1 MKDHPLFN
9 DDPNDTERRS
19 RNIDFINIH
28 QWVNGKKTTLH
39 MQWEPEDLMTI
50 ADVYAA
56 VGEGH
61 FELVGR
67 ENERKRVVD
76 RTALI
81 IKPPRSN
88 GQSTTPNGAP
98 ASTQPQSGQQP
109 AAPAAP
115 AVPVMNLGN
124 IQIPPNMDPNMVMM
138 LVMLNTQQQQ
148 SEAAARSHQAQIA
161 AQREDSRMFMQAQ
174 TQLMASLTTS
184 TSQMVVG
191 LLQGLGSFMPKSAG
205 GSEGT
210 AEAFIKGIETMT
222 ELHAGIKE
230 GQDAGKPT
238 DWNTVSGNIVAGI
251 KTLREVAA
259 LSNAAPV
266 AAGAP
271 AT

>member
-19 RNIDFINIH
+19 RNIDFINVH
-28 QWVNGKKTTLH
+28 QWINGKKQTLH
-39 MQWEPEDLMTI
+39 MQWEPEDLLTI

-67 ENERKRVVD
+67 ENEKKRVVD

-88 GQSTTPNGAP
+88 GQSAAPNGTA
-98 ASTQPQSGQQP
+98 TQPQQPGAP

-148 SEAAARSHQAQIA
+148 SDAAQRSHQAQIA
-161 AQREDSRMFMQAQ
+161 AQREDSRLFMQAQ
-174 TQLMASLTTS
+174 TQLMIGLANSSAQMLT
-184 TSQMVVG
+184 G
-191 LLQGLGSFMPKSAG
+191 LIQGIGSFIPKGAA

-230 GQDAGKPT
+230 GQDAGKPM

-251 KTLREVAA
+251 KTLKEVAA
-259 LSNAAPV
+259 LSNAPPV
-266 AAGAP
+266 AAAGP